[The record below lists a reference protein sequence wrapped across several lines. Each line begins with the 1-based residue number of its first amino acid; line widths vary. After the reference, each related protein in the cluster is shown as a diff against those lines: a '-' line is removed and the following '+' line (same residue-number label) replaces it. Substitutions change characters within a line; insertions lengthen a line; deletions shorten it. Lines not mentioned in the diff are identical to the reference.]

1 MSVVGVSVE
10 QGSAPWKHT
19 CMLLHN
25 VVVAHCYMVC
35 IKSGNFSNNGTL
47 CKDKKT
53 GCFGPVHVILHRL
66 KLTCYKREGDVCI
79 QMVEYVISRHP
90 HGLSISVDEGS
101 VALLKKFLIC
111 YVIVHGYILA
121 ICCMMKPYI
130 KGESGYYI
138 VY

>member
-1 MSVVGVSVE
+1 MSNRAVLL
-10 QGSAPWKHT
+10 GSTHA

-25 VVVAHCYMVC
+25 VVVAHCYMAC

-53 GCFGPVHVILHRL
+53 GRFGPVVLHQL

-90 HGLSISVDEGS
+90 GMAYSFQFMK
-101 VALLKKFLIC
+101 ALLHC
-111 YVIVHGYILA
+111 
-121 ICCMMKPYI
+121 
-130 KGESGYYI
+130 SRSS
-138 VY
+138 